1 MTTAKRVIYLDHAAT
16 TPVRPEVLEA
26 MIPYFT
32 TQFGNPSSI
41 YSLAQESRKA
51 LDDSRETVARVLG
64 SRNNEIVFTSGG
76 TESDNAAIKGVALAL
91 KSTGNH
97 IITSKIEHHAVLHTC
112 HQLEQEGF
120 EVTYLPVDAAGRV
133 NPKDVHAAINE
144 KTTLVTIMYANNET
158 GVIQPI
164 QEISQV
170 VREATRVMNRTII
183 FHTDAVQAAGHL
195 DLSIANLGVDI
206 LSLSAHKFY
215 GPKGTGIMYIRRG
228 TPFVPLLMG
237 GGQERERRSGTE
249 NIAGIVGTA
258 HALRLVT
265 EERDQLN
272 EHCTQL
278 RDKLIAG
285 LQERIPGSYLNGH
298 PTLRLPNNANLSF
311 PGIEGEALLLGLD
324 LAAVCASSGSA
335 CSTSSLEP
343 SHVLTAIG
351 HSADSAR
358 SSLRMTFGKDNTME
372 EVDYVLDILP
382 SLVDR
387 LNSMPS
393 LSSLR

>member
-1 MTTAKRVIYLDHAAT
+1 MIYFDHAAT
-16 TPVRPEVLEA
+16 TPVRPEVLEM

-51 LDDSRETVARVLG
+51 LDDSRETVARILG

-76 TESDNAAIKGVALAL
+76 TESDNAAIKGVGFALQA
-91 KSTGNH
+91 TGNH
-97 IITSKIEHHAVLHTC
+97 IITSKIEHHAVLHSC
-112 HQLEQEGF
+112 HQMEQAGF
-120 EVTYLPVDAAGRV
+120 EVTYLPVDRSGRV
-133 NPKDVHAAINE
+133 SPQDVQEAINE
-144 KTTLVTIMYANNET
+144 KTTLVTIMYANNEI
-158 GVIQPI
+158 GVVQPI
-164 QEISQV
+164 QEISRV
-170 VREATRVMNRTII
+170 VKEAADEMHRTII
-183 FHTDAVQAAGHL
+183 LHTDAVQAAGYL

-249 NIAGIVGTA
+249 NIAGIVGA
-258 HALRLVT
+258 SHALRLAT
-265 EERDQLN
+265 DERDQTN

-278 RDKLIAG
+278 STKLIAG
-285 LQERIPGSYLNGH
+285 LQERIPASYLNGH
-298 PTLRLPNNANLSF
+298 PTQRLSNNVNLSF
-311 PGIEGEALLLGLD
+311 PSIEGEALLLGLD
-324 LAAVCASSGSA
+324 LAGICASSGSA

-358 SSLRMTFGKDNTME
+358 SSLRMTFGKDNTIE
-372 EVDYVLDILP
+372 EVNYVLDTLP

-387 LNSMPS
+387 LKAMPS
-393 LSSLR
+393 LSNLR